1 MFKRVLKSAIIGS
14 ASYYPNMLLLI
25 DWDEYCAN
33 VAKLLPIINCLILL
47 TCCFY
52 LEKDGE
58 TPSTT
63 RRDCS
68 SDGGESDV
76 RVEGRH
82 VLT

>member
-1 MFKRVLKSAIIGS
+1 MFKRVLKSAS
-14 ASYYPNMLLLI
+14 ASYYSNMLLLI

-33 VAKLLPIINCLILL
+33 VAKLLPINCLILL

-58 TPSTT
+58 NPSTT
-63 RRDCS
+63 RRDCN